1 VSPGRPV
8 TERIETMQVTVEST
22 GALERRMRVEL
33 PAERIEKEVDSR
45 LKSVGKSVKIK
56 GFRPG
61 KVPPKVVKQRYGA
74 QIRQEV
80 LSDLMQQSYS
90 DAVQQENLSPAGGP
104 RIETES
110 QGDGKGFTYIAT
122 FEVMPEVE
130 LEGLDKIKVE
140 KPEVEIGDS
149 DLDEMIENLRKQKA
163 TWTAVERAS
172 ATGDRV
178 VVDFEGKLKGEPIE
192 GGQGK
197 EVPVILGQGQ
207 MLPDFEKG
215 LTGVRAG
222 EEKTFKVKFPKNYP
236 AEELQGAK
244 VDFTIHTH
252 RVEEETLPPVDDSLA
267 GMFNVTEGGLE
278 QFRKD
283 VADNMRHEAD
293 QKVKAQLREQL
304 MDELLAANPIEIPQA
319 LKHQEMHSMQHEAM
333 QRLGIEDHD
342 KAPPLENFA
351 ESAEKR
357 VRLGLLIRQ
366 LITDQE
372 LKIDEELVRA
382 HIEEMCSGYE
392 NAEEM
397 VNMYMNTPQL
407 RQQIEPAVLEQRAF
421 DWLLDQGKVKTRKV
435 AFGEFMNG

>member
-1 VSPGRPV
+1 MRLA

-22 GALERRMRVEL
+22 GTLERRMRVEL

-61 KVPPKVVKQRYGA
+61 QVPPKVVKQRYGA

-90 DAVQQENLSPAGGP
+90 DAVQQENLNPAGGP
-104 RIETES
+104 RIETEAE
-110 QGDGKGFTYIAT
+110 GDGQGFTYVAT
-122 FEVMPEVE
+122 FEVMPEVRI
-130 LEGLDKIKVE
+130 EGLDKLKVE
-140 KPEVEIGDS
+140 KPEVDIGDS
-149 DLDEMIENLRKQKA
+149 DLDDMIENLRKQKA
-163 TWTAVERAS
+163 TWTEVERAS
-172 ATGDRV
+172 AKGDRV
-178 VVDFEGKLKGEPIE
+178 VVDFEGKLKGEPID

-215 LTGVRAG
+215 LTGIKAG
-222 EEKTFKVKFPKNYP
+222 DEKTFKVKFPKDYQ
-236 AEELQGAK
+236 AEDLQGQK
-244 VDFTIHTH
+244 VDFTIHAH

-267 GMFNVTEGGLE
+267 EMFSVKEGGLE
-278 QFRKD
+278 QFKQD
-283 VADNMRHEAD
+283 VLDNMRHEAD
-293 QKVKAQLREQL
+293 QKVKSLVREQL
-304 MDELLAANPIEIPQA
+304 MEELLAANPIEIPQA

-342 KAPPLENFA
+342 QAPPLENFA

-366 LITDQE
+366 LITEQDIR
-372 LKIDEELVRA
+372 LDEERVRE
-382 HIEEMCSGYE
+382 HVEDMCAGYE
-392 NAEEM
+392 NADEM
-397 VNMYMNTPQL
+397 VNMYLNTPQV
-407 RQQIEPAVLEQRAF
+407 RQQVEPIVLEQMAF
-421 DWLLDQGKVKTRKV
+421 DWLLEQGKVKTRKV
-435 AFGEFMNG
+435 GFTEFMND